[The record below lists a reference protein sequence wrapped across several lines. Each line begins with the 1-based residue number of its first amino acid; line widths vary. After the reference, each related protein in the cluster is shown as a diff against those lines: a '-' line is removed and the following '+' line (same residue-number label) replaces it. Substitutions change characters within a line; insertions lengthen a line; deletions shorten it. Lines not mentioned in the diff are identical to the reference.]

1 MADDTIPVHAD
12 PVWRDR
18 SNFIIKAALPEDGR
32 TEQLWA
38 RQVADHRFG
47 LCCIPFFL
55 YDMALGDVVE
65 TDRQYQVTRVVEPSG
80 RYVFR
85 IWFGDSHHPQ
95 DEIVAA
101 VVALGAQVERSSAH
115 LLAVDAENAVVAKA
129 AADLLQSHEDQ
140 QHLMYETGR
149 CA

>member
-1 MADDTIPVHAD
+1 MADDTISVHAD

-38 RQVADHRFG
+38 KQLTDHTFE

-55 YDMALGDVVE
+55 YDVALGDVVE
-65 TDRQYQVTRVVEPSG
+65 TDQQYQVTRVVKPSD
-80 RYVFR
+80 RFVFR

-95 DEIVAA
+95 DDIVAG
-101 VVALGAQVERSSAH
+101 VVALGALVERSSSH

-129 AADLLQSHEDQ
+129 VADFLQGHEDE

-149 CA
+149 TA